1 MWIEVV
7 AGWLAAGLAAF
18 AVLLRLLEAGS
29 DQAKP
34 SPGEIELRGGDGGD
48 SGQERPM
55 ASGQE
60 AD

>member
-7 AGWLAAGLAAF
+7 AGWLAAGLAAL

-48 SGQERPM
+48 SGQE
-55 ASGQE
+55 

>member
-7 AGWLAAGLAAF
+7 AGWLAAGLAAL
-18 AVLLRLLEAGS
+18 AVLYRLLEARS
-29 DQAKP
+29 DQAQQ
-34 SPGEIELRGGDGGD
+34 SPGEGEQRRGDGGD
-48 SGQERPM
+48 SGQERQT